1 MTHCRNAL
9 PEPNPVVV
17 DVEITIQDISDISAI
32 TGTFVIDFWMS
43 AIWQDSRLS
52 FNTIDPCR
60 LNLSLDHDMEP
71 KLWSPNVCVVNSK
84 STKVSL
90 QWLEWSPVTSVKGD
104 QFNLPD
110 FKLTNITYGNVT
122 EQYTAGNWHRLS
134 VSIHFD
140 RLFAFYIL
148 QALTFQFGNIV
159 KALPKAS
166 YVKAIDIWMFSCVG
180 FIFFSLIEL
189 AIVAYNDKMHDQRM
203 RESRMSIGSSFANGN
218 STHYSSIARRSIA
231 EVTARRLRGNEFGAA
246 IDRVASMAFPATMA
260 NSNKLLLAN
269 GNGTLKEKK
278 NVDDIIKLGRYC
290 WLILLFSELMA
301 FTCLSSMTVMTYAGY
316 TPKVVGCSNEIFDND
331 TSICDQLKS
340 RRLQTSCEPILETPF
355 HSVQWDYLCKDAEV
369 VKDSI
374 SVQMIGVLIGAA
386 FFGQISDMHGRRFTL
401 IISGLGNTFTL
412 ILTAFAWDLTSFTII
427 RTITGFF
434 TGGLTVVHSVFLIE
448 SIPRKHRMW
457 IINAFTWSPNFIIF
471 PIVAYYFDD
480 WKSLSLAIAVASG
493 SATLLIYFLVETPR
507 FYMQRGQFA
516 DARDVLEKIRKIDGK
531 NTRHYARETEEL
543 ICKEQEA
550 QALRSAKIKRYT
562 FIHLFCTWKLICWT
576 VTLVFGM

>member
-231 EVTARRLRGNEFGAA
+231 EVTARRLRGSEFGAA
-246 IDRVASMAFPATMA
+246 IDRVASMAFPANMA

-355 HSVQWDYLCKDAEV
+355 HSVQVEWDYLCKDAEV

-386 FFGQISDMHGRRFTL
+386 FFGQISDMHGRRFGAFSL
-401 IISGLGNTFTL
+401 PDRVDPSQAQDVDNQCIYVSLGGSGLAHL
-412 ILTAFAWDLTSFTII
+412 RS
-427 RTITGFF
+427 
-434 TGGLTVVHSVFLIE
+434 GLTDLIQQV
-448 SIPRKHRMW
+448 SFR
-457 IINAFTWSPNFIIF
+457 WSPNFIIF

-531 NTRHYARETEEL
+531 NTRHYTREAEEL